1 MTKATSS
8 AAEQPVETADE
19 PSVGDSAQALWQQLV
34 ALAIEQFQLFTLEG
48 ERVALSL
55 VAVLM
60 LGLLSGLLLL
70 TLWFCGQAL
79 LVLLMLQAGINATY
93 AILSLILINLGG
105 FGVVRWRFR
114 YYSRLL
120 HFPATLQSL
129 QASSNKASA

>member
-1 MTKATSS
+1 MIKETSS
-8 AAEQPVETADE
+8 AAEQPTETADE
-19 PSVGDSAQALWQQLV
+19 PSVGDSVQALWQQLA
-34 ALAIEQFQLFTLEG
+34 ALAVEQLQLFTLEG

-60 LGLLSGLLLL
+60 LGVLSGLLLL

-105 FGVVRWRFR
+105 LGLVRWRFR

-120 HFPATLQSL
+120 RFPATLQSL
-129 QASSNKASA
+129 QANRNKVAE

>member
-1 MTKATSS
+1 MIKETSS
-8 AAEQPVETADE
+8 AAEPPTETADE
-19 PSVGDSAQALWQQLV
+19 PSVGDSVQALWQQLA
-34 ALAIEQFQLFTLEG
+34 ALAVEQLQLFTLEG

-79 LVLLMLQAGINATY
+79 LVLLMLQTGINPTY
-93 AILSLILINLGG
+93 AILSLILVNLGG
-105 FGVVRWRFR
+105 LGLVRWRFR

-120 HFPATLQSL
+120 RFPATLQSL
-129 QASSNKASA
+129 QANPNKVTE

>member
-1 MTKATSS
+1 MIKETSS
-8 AAEQPVETADE
+8 AAEQPTETADE
-19 PSVGDSAQALWQQLV
+19 PSVGDSVQALWQQLA
-34 ALAIEQFQLFTLEG
+34 ALAVEQLQLFTLEG

-105 FGVVRWRFR
+105 LGLVRWRFR

-120 HFPATLQSL
+120 RFPATLQSL
-129 QASSNKASA
+129 QATPNKVTE

>member
-1 MTKATSS
+1 MIKATSS
-8 AAEQPVETADE
+8 AADQPAETAEE
-19 PSVGDSAQALWQQLV
+19 PSVGDSAQALWQQLT
-34 ALAIEQFQLFTLEG
+34 ALAIEQLQLFTLEG

-79 LVLLMLQAGINATY
+79 LVLLMLQAGINPTY
-93 AILSLILINLGG
+93 AILSLILINL
-105 FGVVRWRFR
+105 FGLGLVRWRFR

-120 HFPATLQSL
+120 RFPATLQSL
-129 QASSNKASA
+129 QSSINKAAI

>member
-1 MTKATSS
+1 MIKETSS
-8 AAEQPVETADE
+8 AAEQLTETADE
-19 PSVGDSAQALWQQLV
+19 PSVGDSVQALWQQLA
-34 ALAIEQFQLFTLEG
+34 ALAIEQLQLFTLEG

-79 LVLLMLQAGINATY
+79 LVLLMLQASINATY

-105 FGVVRWRFR
+105 LGLVRWRFR

-120 HFPATLQSL
+120 RFPATLQSL
-129 QASSNKASA
+129 QANSNKVAE